1 MARTEDRT
9 DTPNENLRD
18 SGSQTDLTRI
28 QGLPREKPIEVLES
42 PTAPDY
48 AKVQAAKELSRQLK
62 EGDQGADAAWRRS
75 VQVRPDYE
83 SPNQL
88 DVCRVWV
95 QAGTLTRDDL
105 RSLVESA
112 S

>member
-1 MARTEDRT
+1 VARTEDRT

-62 EGDQGADAAWRRS
+62 EGDQGPTRLGVGPCRSAPITRVRISWTCAGFGFRRA
-75 VQVRPDYE
+75 R
-83 SPNQL
+83 
-88 DVCRVWV
+88 
-95 QAGTLTRDDL
+95 
-105 RSLVESA
+105 
-112 S
+112 